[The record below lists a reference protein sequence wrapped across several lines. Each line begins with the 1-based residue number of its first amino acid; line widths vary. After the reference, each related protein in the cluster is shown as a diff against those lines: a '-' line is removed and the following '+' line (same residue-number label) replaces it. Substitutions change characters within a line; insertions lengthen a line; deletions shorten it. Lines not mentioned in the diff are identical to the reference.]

1 MQPFIQ
7 ERYLR
12 SVRTMRPGWKT
23 EAFTG
28 RYGEKQSWER
38 QNEELAEYTSREIE
52 AKMIASRARELTDPV
67 HGQWIWDKE
76 KECYRPAE
84 YGDMVILLRSISGW
98 TESFI
103 NVLTQEGIPA
113 YAETGSGYFDTV
125 EVETILSMLAV
136 IDNPMQ
142 DIPLAA
148 VLRSPIGGVTDEELA
163 WMMAEEKKSARK
175 GSGRGIYQAF
185 CRKLGEI
192 EDIVGVENKQ
202 LLEKLKHFNQLL
214 QNLRFASSYLPI
226 HELLFLVYEKTGY
239 YDYAASMPAG
249 ETRKANLGYAGGE
262 SLCL

>member
-1 MQPFIQ
+1 MKIFN
-7 ERYLR
+7 
-12 SVRTMRPGWKT
+12 GKT
-23 EAFTG
+23 V
-28 RYGEKQSWER
+28 
-38 QNEELAEYTSREIE
+38 EYEPLKKKDI
-52 AKMIASRARELTDPV
+52 
-67 HGQWIWDKE
+67 
-76 KECYRPAE
+76 
-84 YGDMVILLRSISGW
+84 VILLRSLSGW
-98 TESFI
+98 SEEFLS
-103 NVLTQEGIPA
+103 VLGAAGIPA
-113 YAETGSGYFDTV
+113 YADSRTGYFTAV
-125 EVETILSMLAV
+125 EVETVLNMLAL

-175 GSGRGIYQAF
+175 GQDRGIYQAF

-192 EDIVGVENKQ
+192 ENIVGVENKQ

-249 ETRKANLGYAGGE
+249 ETRKANLDMLVEKASAYEKTSYKGLFQLY
-262 SLCL
+262 